1 MTPEDTTIVINGR
14 ATRVTLVAESEVAR
28 GRLAGAVRRE
38 HVDSDGGLV
47 VRYDQDLTEAELHAA
62 RAAQAQNPAAQ
73 ALAASLSPAH
83 RGRVYKTPSGT
94 VVRVDGQGWARHGTL
109 YLVGPTAT
117 PVPRLL
123 LAPPVAAP
131 PIPAPILA
139 STEPCPAPTPLRA
152 RGRFGD
158 RGNVSAPPP
167 PQATEPEP
175 EELAALTLAGLR
187 PRLVGWR
194 DASLAILEDHRQS
207 KAVSWRS
214 VHALPVWAWLDGVR
228 VVHASARSEDNPPD
242 RSLVRWPGVLAFTKN
257 RWTLVRGGKMGMT
270 PDLAEAGMTTV
281 ALSLVLEGPELE
293 ALLPLAEVLRRTGRY
308 SETRLRV
315 VSGLG
320 TNRVGGKAWAEPPAQ
335 GSSR

>member
-38 HVDSDGGLV
+38 HVDCDGGLV
-47 VRYDQDLTEAELHAA
+47 VRYDQDLTEAELLAA
-62 RAAQAQNPAAQ
+62 RASQAQEPAAR
-73 ALAASLSPAH
+73 ALAALLSPAQ
-83 RGRVYKTPSGT
+83 RERVLKTPSGT
-94 VVRVDGQGWARHGTL
+94 VVRVEGKGWARHGTL
-109 YLVGPTAT
+109 YLVGPAAT

-123 LAPPVAAP
+123 LAP
-131 PIPAPILA
+131 
-139 STEPCPAPTPLRA
+139 A

-158 RGNVSAPPP
+158 RGIVSAPPP

-194 DASLAILEDHRQS
+194 GASLAILEDHRQS

-228 VVHASARSEDNPPD
+228 VVHASARSEDNPPAD

-257 RWTLVRGGKMGMT
+257 RWTLVLGGKM
-270 PDLAEAGMTTV
+270 DALDHADAGMTTV

-335 GSSR
+335 GTSR